1 LATRSRKL
9 SSRIVSPTRPA
20 FSSLVN
26 LAGPVR
32 DLTYLLFETA
42 LLTCGF
48 ALDEPT
54 SFAKRIHR
62 MISPGLDVDE
72 DEEDSS
78 AAIEAG
84 DGALSPLEG
93 GSTSAIKEID

>member
-1 LATRSRKL
+1 LNAIIKELKWKVTGDKADKS
-9 SSRIVSPTRPA
+9 
-20 FSSLVN
+20 
-26 LAGPVR
+26 VR

-54 SFAKRIHR
+54 SFAKR